1 MNIDINEFLR
11 EMRPHV
17 RRFVVERMEPISRA
31 MDSGGEL
38 PQSAF
43 EELRNQ
49 GYLGMRLPTSEGGG
63 GFDLSTYCLVMEEL
77 SRSHRIYTL
86 MLDAS
91 SGLTPIAI
99 SKFGTSDQKNKFLPK
114 LSSGEWVASF
124 ALTEPEAGSDAAA
137 IKTTA
142 KKDDAGWVLN
152 GVKHYISWAH
162 RAQVILVI
170 ALTDP
175 IKKAKGGISAF
186 LVEKNTPGMNIVRV
200 DKTIGS
206 DAIELAEIH
215 FTDCFIPNDAMI
227 GQVGEGFGIAMSSL
241 TAGRMGV
248 SAACL
253 GAADRLI
260 ELATEHV
267 QSRITFGQALSQRQ
281 AIQWMLA
288 DSATEL
294 AVARALAYETL
305 RQIDAGSDPGIAPN
319 MVKLYCSEMVGRVA
333 DRAVQIFGGSG
344 LIRGFNVERFYR
356 DVRHYR
362 IGEGSSEIQR
372 MLIAKDL
379 FKSSHSS
386 KR

>member
-1 MNIDINEFLR
+1 MDIEINDNSKA
-11 EMRPHV
+11 MRPHV
-17 RRFVVERMEPISRA
+17 RRFVMERMEPIARA
-31 MDSGGEL
+31 MDAGEDL
-38 PQSAF
+38 PKHAF
-43 EELRNQ
+43 LELHSQ
-49 GYLGMRLPTSEGGG
+49 GYLGMRLPIEDGGG
-63 GFDLSTYCLVMEEL
+63 GFDMSSYCLIMEEL
-77 SRSHRIYTL
+77 SRSHRIFTL

-99 SKFGTSDQKNKFLPK
+99 SKFGSPFQKSKYLPK
-114 LSSGEWVASF
+114 LSTGEWVASF
-124 ALTEPEAGSDAAA
+124 ALTEPDAGSDAQS
-137 IKTTA
+137 IKTQAVA
-142 KKDDAGWVLN
+142 KEDGWIIN

-162 RAQVILVI
+162 RAQVIMVI

-175 IKKAKGGISAF
+175 AKKGRGGISAF
-186 LVEKNTPGMNIVRV
+186 LVDKGTPNMNIVRV

-215 FTDCFIPNDAMI
+215 FSNCFVPNSALI
-227 GQVGEGFGIAMSSL
+227 GQIGDGFKIAMSSL

-248 SAACL
+248 SAACI

-260 ELATEHV
+260 ELASEHAKT
-267 QSRITFGQALSQRQ
+267 RITFGQALAERQ

-288 DSATEL
+288 DCVTEL
-294 AVARALAYETL
+294 AVAKSLTYETL
-305 RQIDAGSDPGIAPN
+305 RQIDAGKDPGTGTN

-333 DRAVQIFGGSG
+333 DRVVQIFGGSG

-356 DVRHYR
+356 DIRHYR

-379 FKSSHSS
+379 FKSKSIA
-386 KR
+386 

>member
-1 MNIDINEFLR
+1 
-11 EMRPHV
+11 MRPHV
-17 RRFVVERMEPISRA
+17 RRFVMKRMEPIARA
-31 MDSGGEL
+31 MDAGQAL
-38 PQSAF
+38 PKLAF
-43 EELRNQ
+43 EALRDQ
-49 GYLGMRLPTSEGGG
+49 GYLGMRLPTADGGG

-77 SRSHRIYTL
+77 SRSHRIFTL

-99 SKFGTSDQKNKFLPK
+99 SKFGTETQKNTYLPK

-137 IKTTA
+137 IKTRA
-142 KKDDAGWVLN
+142 LHDERGWVLN

-162 RAQVILVI
+162 RAQVIMVI

-175 IKKAKGGISAF
+175 NKKAKGGISAF
-186 LVEKNTPGMNIVRV
+186 LVDKDTPGMSIARV

-206 DAIELAEIH
+206 DAIELSEIH
-215 FTDCFIPNDAMI
+215 FTDCLVPESALL
-227 GQVGEGFGIAMSSL
+227 GQVGDGFGIAMSSL

-248 SAACL
+248 STACL

-260 ELATEHV
+260 ELATEHALA
-267 QSRITFGQALSQRQ
+267 RKTFGQALSERQ

-288 DSATEL
+288 DSVTEL

-305 RQIDAGSDPGIAPN
+305 RQIDAGQDPGMGPN

-344 LIRGFNVERFYR
+344 LIRGFNVERIYR

-372 MLIAKDL
+372 MLIAKAL
-379 FKSSHSS
+379 FKSNQGS
-386 KR
+386 

>member
-1 MNIDINEFLR
+1 LR
-11 EMRPHV
+11 Y
-17 RRFVVERMEPISRA
+17 
-31 MDSGGEL
+31 
-38 PQSAF
+38 Q
-43 EELRNQ
+43 N
-49 GYLGMRLPTSEGGG
+49 LG
-63 GFDLSTYCLVMEEL
+63 
-77 SRSHRIYTL
+77 HQI
-86 MLDAS
+86 
-91 SGLTPIAI
+91 
-99 SKFGTSDQKNKFLPK
+99 KNKFLPK

-215 FTDCFIPNDAMI
+215 FTDCFIANDAMI